1 MQSRCIIL
9 HIEGFQKRD
18 CFEKA
23 CQDGSEIE
31 MPIRAIL
38 RNSPHLVQVYWSPA
52 ENEISE
58 SEYERQGE

>member
-9 HIEGFQKRD
+9 HFEGFQKRD
-18 CFEKA
+18 CFEEA

-38 RNSPHLVQVYWSPA
+38 RNSLILCRFIGHLQKMK
-52 ENEISE
+52 
-58 SEYERQGE
+58 